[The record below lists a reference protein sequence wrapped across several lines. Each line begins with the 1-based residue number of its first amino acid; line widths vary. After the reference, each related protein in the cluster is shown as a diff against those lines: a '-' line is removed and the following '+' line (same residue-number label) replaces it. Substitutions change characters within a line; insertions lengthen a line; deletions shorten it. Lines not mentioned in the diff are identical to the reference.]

1 MIDVKNKGR
10 VVVYLGVLSNGTV
23 ELEGFIKTWHFYKK
37 ELVLNID
44 FQTRASQRESKCL
57 RLTR

>member
-1 MIDVKNKGR
+1 MIDVKNQGR
-10 VVVYLGVLSNGTV
+10 VVGYLGVLSNGTV
-23 ELEGFIKTWHFYKK
+23 KGFIKTWHFYKNG
-37 ELVLNID
+37 LVLNID